1 MTYKERV
8 IGMLLLGQMIGLAS
22 AEPEKPVQV
31 LEKIELIEIA
41 DHGGG
46 VSPAKYFERITMDE
60 PAQNSPIGEPL
71 NREQVA
77 QYALKN
83 RLPIQSKLLTPG
95 WVQSHQWKRQAFMTA
110 AIALVGYDKASIQW
124 LKMKKKRLEKQGAM
138 IMVVNVKTEL
148 QFKKIQAFLP
158 DNQVLAMSGD
168 DVARQLKI
176 KHYPVLITSKGIEQ

>member
-1 MTYKERV
+1 M

-22 AEPEKPVQV
+22 AEPAKPVQV
-31 LEKIELIEIA
+31 LKKIELIEIA

-95 WVQSHQWKRQAFMTA
+95 RVQSRHWKKHAFMTA
-110 AIALVGYDKASIQW
+110 AIALVGYDKASVQW
-124 LKMKKKRLEKQGAM
+124 LKMKKRSWKSRG
-138 IMVVNVKTEL
+138 
-148 QFKKIQAFLP
+148 P
-158 DNQVLAMSGD
+158 
-168 DVARQLKI
+168 
-176 KHYPVLITSKGIEQ
+176 